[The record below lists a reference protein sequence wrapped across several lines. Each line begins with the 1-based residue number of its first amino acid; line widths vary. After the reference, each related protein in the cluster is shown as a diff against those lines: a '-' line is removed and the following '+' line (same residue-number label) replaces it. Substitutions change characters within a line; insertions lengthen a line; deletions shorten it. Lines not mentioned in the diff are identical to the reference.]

1 MSDPGQNTKPAKPTD
16 KGQGKRSRWPKG
28 YTPPGAH
35 PPWKPG
41 QSGNPGGRPKSAEH
55 AKACRAA
62 ATKYLAR
69 IDSGECAPE
78 VVQAF
83 TALCNFGGFMSV
95 DQVLTGAATL
105 ARILSGD
112 LTPEQRQRVL
122 EDWQRMG
129 IDLLDRQDDAPPA
142 LPEPAKP

>member
-1 MSDPGQNTKPAKPTD
+1 M
-16 KGQGKRSRWPKG
+16 
-28 YTPPGAH
+28 
-35 PPWKPG
+35 
-41 QSGNPGGRPKSAEH
+41 
-55 AKACRAA
+55 
-62 ATKYLAR
+62 
-69 IDSGECAPE
+69 
-78 VVQAF
+78 QAF